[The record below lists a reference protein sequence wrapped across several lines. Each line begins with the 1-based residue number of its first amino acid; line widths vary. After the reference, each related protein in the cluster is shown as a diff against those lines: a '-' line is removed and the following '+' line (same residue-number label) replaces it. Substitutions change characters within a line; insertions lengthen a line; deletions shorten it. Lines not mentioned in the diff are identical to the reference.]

1 MSKKI
6 LRNVL
11 IAFAAFVG
19 AIPSFADSQARIVR
33 LSQVDGDVQVDR
45 DFTEGYAKAFLN
57 MPITA
62 GMKLRANADGRA
74 EIEFEDGSTLR
85 IVPHT
90 SISFSELSLRDSGA
104 KVTALNVQDGTA
116 YLNFT
121 GKKDD
126 EFTLHFAR
134 EKVALTKP
142 AHLRVEI
149 GDSDATLAVFKGD
162 VQVEGPSGAVN
173 VEKKQTAT
181 FDLADQ
187 NRYALAKN
195 LEPDPYDEWDKQEDQ
210 YHQRYTASS
219 SYAPYSYGVSDL
231 AYYGNFINAPGYGMC
246 WQPYFTGFGWDPF
259 MNGAWMWYPGFGYTW
274 VSGYPWG
281 WMPYRYGSWTFLP
294 VYGWVWQPGYWTAW
308 QPVPFIV
315 DPPKGFVR
323 PQPPASPG
331 KTVVVN
337 RGPVVGA
344 SHPRR
349 MLVRND
355 SAGLG
360 IPRGSVRN
368 LANISAQAKQNGF
381 AQPRL
386 HSSAPGMSPNIAPM
400 TSIAGRAGS
409 RISAPSHSAPSPHV
423 SAPSPHR

>member
-1 MSKKI
+1 MAGSNYLRGRVGGSPCRRFAVSKKI
-6 LRNVL
+6 LSNVL
-11 IAFAAFVG
+11 IAFAAFVL

-45 DFTEGYAKAFLN
+45 DSTQGYAKAFLN

-104 KVTALNVQDGTA
+104 KITALNVQDGTA

-126 EFTLHFAR
+126 EFTLNFGR

-162 VQVEGPSGAVN
+162 VQVEGPSGTVH

-195 LEPDPYDEWDKQEDQ
+195 LEPDPYDEWDKQVDQ

-219 SYAPYSYGVSDL
+219 SYAP
-231 AYYGNFINAPGYGMC
+231 
-246 WQPYFTGFGWDPF
+246 
-259 MNGAWMWYPGFGYTW
+259 
-274 VSGYPWG
+274 
-281 WMPYRYGSWTFLP
+281 
-294 VYGWVWQPGYWTAW
+294 
-308 QPVPFIV
+308 
-315 DPPKGFVR
+315 
-323 PQPPASPG
+323 
-331 KTVVVN
+331 
-337 RGPVVGA
+337 
-344 SHPRR
+344 
-349 MLVRND
+349 
-355 SAGLG
+355 
-360 IPRGSVRN
+360 
-368 LANISAQAKQNGF
+368 
-381 AQPRL
+381 
-386 HSSAPGMSPNIAPM
+386 
-400 TSIAGRAGS
+400 
-409 RISAPSHSAPSPHV
+409 
-423 SAPSPHR
+423 

>member
-1 MSKKI
+1 MSKQI
-6 LRNVL
+6 LNIGL
-11 IAFAAFVG
+11 IVFAALLL

-45 DFTEGYAKAFLN
+45 DAAQGYEKAFLN

-62 GMKLRANADGRA
+62 GMKLRTNAVGRA

-90 SISFSELSLRDSGA
+90 NIAFPELSLRDSGA
-104 KVTALNVQDGTA
+104 KVTTISIQDGTA

-126 EFTLHFAR
+126 EFTVSFAH

-142 AHLRVEI
+142 AHIRVEI
-149 GDSDATLAVFKGD
+149 GDTDATLAVFKGD

-173 VEKKQTAT
+173 VEKRRTAT

-195 LEPDPYDEWDKQEDQ
+195 LEPDPYDDWDKQEEQ
-210 YHQRYTASS
+210 YHQRYTASN
-219 SYAPYSYGVSDL
+219 SYSPYSYGVSDL
-231 AYYGNFINAPGYGMC
+231 AYYGNYINAPGYGMC
-246 WQPYFTGFGWDPF
+246 WQPYFTGLGWDPF

-281 WMPYRYGSWTFLP
+281 WTPYRYGSWVFLP
-294 VYGWVWQPGYWTAW
+294 AYGWVWQPGYWTAW
-308 QPVPFIV
+308 RPVPLIV
-315 DPPKGFVR
+315 NPPRQFVAPR
-323 PQPPASPG
+323 PPAAPG
-331 KTVVVN
+331 QTVIVN
-337 RGPVVGA
+337 RGPVTG
-344 SHPRR
+344 SGNPKR

-368 LANISAQAKQNGF
+368 LGSISQQVKQDGF
-381 AQPRL
+381 AETRL
-386 HSSAPGMSPNIAPM
+386 HRSAPGMSSGIAPAPSM
-400 TSIAGRAGS
+400 GRGAGS
-409 RISAPSHSAPSPHV
+409 RISAPAHSAPSPHV